1 MLYLGN
7 LPLKKPFII
16 SPVNVPI
23 MRRYLDDFD
32 FIHAPNAGTAYL
44 MGLSRIAKRTD
55 AKIVYDVHGNM
66 AEEARLNSRGILDF
80 VNGFHLFQYSVME
93 KVAAKYSDYFAVC
106 SESFRDYYVGKG
118 VDSEKIEVILN
129 GVNTGLFKP
138 RDVRKEDVFTV
149 TYAGRF
155 QKWQGIDLL
164 LEAARLLK
172 DEDVK
177 FRVIGTDR
185 ATREGHGG
193 EVQ

>member
-1 MLYLGN
+1 
-7 LPLKKPFII
+7 
-16 SPVNVPI
+16 
-23 MRRYLDDFD
+23 
-32 FIHAPNAGTAYL
+32 
-44 MGLSRIAKRTD
+44 
-55 AKIVYDVHGNM
+55 
-66 AEEARLNSRGILDF
+66 
-80 VNGFHLFQYSVME
+80 ME
-93 KVAAKYSDYFAVC
+93 KIAAKCSDYFAVC

-185 ATREGHGG
+185 ATREAMEGKYNNVEFMDFMTNPKLIDYLCSSDGLVIPRMRHPAL
-193 EVQ
+193 EVAFPTKFAEYIACGVPSS